1 MAERRMIAIKLI
13 DSDTFLDMPS
23 SAQALYFHLAMRA
36 DDDGFLGNPKRIRKD
51 IGAAEDDLKL
61 LIAKGYILP
70 FESGVIVITHW
81 RIHNYLRQDRY
92 KPTIHT
98 EEREQLVLENNVYR
112 QKGFNEVEVMN
123 TSLQLEKTD
132 GQPNGNQTENEW
144 IPSLDKER
152 ISKEMSNIEE
162 KPKTKNKAK
171 AESKKFI
178 PPTLLEIQAYIDET
192 GITGVNAKHFFDHY
206 NDPAVNWHD
215 SKNKAIKNWKLTLRT
230 WDRNNRYVFASGT
243 KSKTDAKIQ
252 KSKERYQGDE
262 ECYVGPEIN
271 DEDLYF

>member
-1 MAERRMIAIKLI
+1 
-13 DSDTFLDMPS
+13 MPS

-98 EEREQLVLENNVYR
+98 EEKEQLVLENNVYR
-112 QKGFNEVEVMN
+112 QKGFNEVVVN
-123 TSLQLEKTD
+123 NATLEFENND
-132 GQPNGNQTENEW
+132 GQPSGNQLDTKW
-144 IPSLDKER
+144 IPSLGKER
-152 ISKEMSNIEE
+152 ISKEMLNIEE
-162 KPKTKNKAK
+162 KIRGKNK
-171 AESKKFI
+171 SKQFI
-178 PPTLLEIQAYIDET
+178 PPTLLEIQAYIEEA

-206 NDPAVNWHD
+206 NDPAINWHD

-230 WDRNNRYVFASGT
+230 WDRNNKYVFASGT
-243 KSKTDAKIQ
+243 KSKTDEKIL
-252 KSKERYQGDE
+252 KSKERYQGDD
-262 ECYVGPEIN
+262 ECYVGPEI
-271 DEDLYF
+271 DEDSLYF